1 MVCRNIVGTLRFF
14 SWRGVGD
21 MIVKYATIEAV
32 NLCTCNA
39 TGFCAPVTHDA
50 SEVSGVVFLLQKVL
64 NFPPTWNNIPC
75 WLKMQDVAVLI

>member
-50 SEVSGVVFLLQKVL
+50 SEVVMTFWHLSGIDRSDYIAEHSIDLPLIRQKH
-64 NFPPTWNNIPC
+64 
-75 WLKMQDVAVLI
+75 